1 MDAADA
7 PGRGL
12 AGEGG
17 FDARWPLV
25 DAVPGWLTRE
35 QARVLHD
42 AVLAAPPDP
51 CVVEIGSHH
60 GRSTLVLA
68 ASRPDV
74 RVTAVDP
81 FVTARLF
88 AGPSVRES
96 LEANLASAGVADRVD
111 LRVTTSRAARA
122 TWSGVVDVLYVDG
135 KHDVWTV
142 RDDLRWVAH
151 VRPGGAVLV
160 HDAFSSVGVTLGLL
174 LHVLPR
180 RELRFVGRTGSLARF
195 VVGAPTLGDRAR
207 MVAGLPW
214 FARNVVVKVLLRLRL
229 GRAARVLGHDDRDDP
244 F

>member
-7 PGRGL
+7 
-12 AGEGG
+12 
-17 FDARWPLV
+17 FDRRWAAV
-25 DAVPGWLTRE
+25 DAVPGWLTRA

-42 AVLAAPPDP
+42 AVVAAPADP

-60 GRSTLVLA
+60 GRSTVVLA
-68 ASRPDV
+68 AARPDV

-88 AGPSVRES
+88 AGPSVRERF
-96 LEANLASAGVADRVD
+96 EATVAAAGVAHRVD
-111 LRVTTSRAARA
+111 LRVTTSRDART

-142 RDDLRWVAH
+142 RDDLGWVAH
-151 VRPGGAVLV
+151 VRPGGDVLV

-180 RELRFVGRTGSLARF
+180 GELRYAGRTGSLARF
-195 VVGAPTLGDRAR
+195 VVARPSARDRLR
-207 MVAGLPW
+207 MVAALPW
-214 FARNVVVKVLLRLRL
+214 FVRNVVVKVLLRLRL
-229 GRAARVLGHDDRDDP
+229 RPVARALSHDDRYDP
-244 F
+244 Y